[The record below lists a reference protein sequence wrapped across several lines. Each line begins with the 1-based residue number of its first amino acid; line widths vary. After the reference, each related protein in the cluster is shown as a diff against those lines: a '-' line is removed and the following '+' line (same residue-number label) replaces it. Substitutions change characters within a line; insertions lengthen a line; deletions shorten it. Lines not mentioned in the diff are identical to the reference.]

1 MAKDIALFI
10 DPIKDPKI
18 LTDKETLNAI
28 LQEIEDI
35 GNMVFDL
42 DTIEGVEET
51 KELKRT
57 AKNWVDSLKLKC
69 DPLEAA
75 GKEIAD
81 ARSTLTK
88 ALLTG
93 KDSVINKILN
103 PIILAEKK
111 LDYLSIKVA
120 TPIKDMRDC
129 EERFVEAKEL
139 IGFNWLAYK
148 SQADKLLEKY
158 TAGAAARKVELEI
171 IAKAAQD
178 KLDAER
184 EAREKELA
192 KNAAGEAVREIE
204 AKYKREAA
212 YKKDQEVAKKEQEDR
227 DSRHT
232 ELEKERKANDEEHQK
247 KINNE
252 ILEALTPYIEEAYK
266 LSSEGEAKAIIK
278 AIANNRIPHLYIK
291 Y

>member
-93 KDSVINKILN
+93 KDSVINNILN

-111 LDYLSIKVA
+111 LDYVSIKVV

-129 EERFVEAKEL
+129 EERLLEAKEL

-178 KLDAER
+178 KVDAER

-192 KNAAGEAVREIE
+192 KNAAEEAVREIE

-227 DSRHT
+227 EIEAQSKR
-232 ELEKERKANDEEHQK
+232 EAEYRNDVEYQR
-247 KINNE
+247 KINNK
-252 ILEALTPYIEEAYK
+252 ILEVIKDDIGNIEI
-266 LSSEGEAKAIIK
+266 AKDLIK
-278 AIANNRIPHLYIK
+278 DIANGKIPHLYIK